1 MRAAAT
7 CRRRYDAAAH
17 HRHPRPGAAQRSAC
31 PATCPSAPTWA
42 WTGAATTA
50 SACRGPTC
58 PCDLGT
64 PNACNDCHRES
75 DAKWAA
81 RWIAQWHGP
90 ERAGKPRYAAA
101 LAAGRAGTPEAGT
114 LLQALVADA
123 TQPPI
128 ARATA
133 LELLA
138 TVPAR
143 IDPALVQAAIA
154 DTDPLVRRA
163 AASLLRVLPPAAA
176 LPLSGELLADRTRS
190 VRLEAVDSVLELP
203 YAQLDPSARG
213 ALDRAL
219 AEYRDAQRLNGDRA
233 EGHLN
238 LGALALRQGD
248 AVAAEREFRLALV
261 RQPQFVPARVNLAD
275 ALRVQGR
282 EPESEAELRAALE
295 IVPDSGDVHHALGM
309 ALVRQRRY
317 DEALV
322 ALERA
327 AQLQP
332 AQPQYAYVYAIALHD
347 TGDPARALRVL
358 ADNAKRHPA
367 DAATLMALAQYSAES
382 GDRDAALRWAAQLS
396 ASRPGDPEVTAL
408 VKSLMGKD
416 GK

>member
-1 MRAAAT
+1 MIERT
-7 CRRRYDAAAH
+7 YMGVDGRRDHGFRV
-17 HRHPRPGAAQRSAC
+17 PRPDLSV
-31 PATCPSAPTWA
+31 
-42 WTGAATTA
+42 
-50 SACRGPTC
+50 
-58 PCDLGT
+58 DLGT

-81 RWIAQWHGP
+81 RKIEQWHGP

-101 LAAGRAGTPEAGT
+101 LAAGRAGSPDAAPQLLGADRRCDAG
-114 LLQALVADA
+114 ADRARDRARTAGHGPGADRPRAGEGRDRRPRSPGAARGGQPAAGAA
-123 TQPPI
+123 T
-128 ARATA
+128 RG
-133 LELLA
+133 
-138 TVPAR
+138 
-143 IDPALVQAAIA
+143 
-154 DTDPLVRRA
+154 RA
-163 AASLLRVLPPAAA
+163 AAGRRRCSRIRL
-176 LPLSGELLADRTRS
+176 RS

-203 YAQLDPSARG
+203 YGQLDPSARG

-248 AVAAEREFRLALV
+248 AVAAEREFRLALA

-275 ALRVQGR
+275 ALRMQGR
-282 EPESEAELRAALE
+282 EPESEAELRAALA

-358 ADNAKRHPA
+358 AENAERHPA
-367 DAATLMALAQYSAES
+367 DAATLMALAQYAAES
-382 GDRDAALRWAAQLS
+382 GDRDAALRWAAKLS
-396 ASRPGDPEVTAL
+396 ALRPGDPEVTAL
-408 VKSLMGKD
+408 VRSLMAD
-416 GK
+416 